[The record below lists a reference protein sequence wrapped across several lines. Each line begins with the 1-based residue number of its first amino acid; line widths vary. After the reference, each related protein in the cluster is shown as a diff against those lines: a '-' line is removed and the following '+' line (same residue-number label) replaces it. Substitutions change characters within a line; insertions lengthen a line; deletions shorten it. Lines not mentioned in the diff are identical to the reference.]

1 MSLVTDLSS
10 YRRQRE
16 TDCTSTGVVSER
28 EIDPE
33 CANRSHYLI
42 ISESREAVQTV
53 INGLIAEVE
62 SFGNGYGRFD
72 GPHRFNH
79 LYFATGNV
87 VVRPDIYHP
96 ERPDV

>member
-1 MSLVTDLSS
+1 MPHVSDLAS

-16 TDCTSTGVVSER
+16 AENRTTRVHVER

-42 ISESREAVQTV
+42 ISESKEAVQTV

-72 GPHRFNH
+72 GPHRFNGMF
-79 LYFATGNV
+79 FATGNV
-87 VVRPDIYHP
+87 VVHPDEYATHSN
-96 ERPDV
+96 V